1 MFCIN
6 RKKTLILLILDILQK
21 NTDTDHHLS
30 QKEILRILENEY
42 GVTCDRRSVKSNVEA
57 LVDIGYDINMDDGYY
72 FASRNFEDAELRML
86 IDSVLFSR
94 HISLQQGKRL
104 IEKLKA
110 QGSKFFQ
117 AKVSHVRTLPD
128 LNHTDNKHIMI
139 VVDTL
144 NDAIEEKK
152 KVEFVYNSYGT
163 DFKLHPRENSPYLV
177 SPYQMV
183 ASNGRY
189 YLLANSDKYLDIT
202 HFRIDRITDI
212 RMTELPIKPA
222 REIKGMEHG
231 LNLPKHMAE
240 HTYMFC
246 GESVSVQLKAPALM
260 MNDLIDWFGRDF
272 RIVSKTGDEIVI
284 SVKCNYNAMF
294 YWALQ
299 YGAYVEVLSPPKLR
313 KELAETICAMNE
325 KYGCCVTGGK
335 RHGDEAK

>member
-1 MFCIN
+1 MYGN
-6 RKKTLILLILDILQK
+6 DRKKILILLILEILQK

-42 GVTCDRRSVKSNVEA
+42 GVTCDRRSVKANVEA
-57 LVDIGYDINMDDGYY
+57 LADIGYDINMDDGYY
-72 FASRNFEDAELRML
+72 FASRDFEDAELRML
-86 IDSVLFSR
+86 IDSVLFSH

-104 IEKLKA
+104 IEKLKS

-117 AKVSHVRTLPD
+117 AKVSHVRALPD

-189 YLLANSDKYLDIT
+189 YLLANSDKYPDIT

-212 RMTELPIKPA
+212 RMTELPVKPA
-222 REIKGMEHG
+222 KEINGMEHG

-246 GESVSVQLKAPALM
+246 GESASVQLKAPALM

-313 KELAETICAMNE
+313 KELAETIRAMNE
-325 KYGCCVTGGK
+325 KYRCCVTGGK
-335 RHGDEAK
+335 KHGNEAK